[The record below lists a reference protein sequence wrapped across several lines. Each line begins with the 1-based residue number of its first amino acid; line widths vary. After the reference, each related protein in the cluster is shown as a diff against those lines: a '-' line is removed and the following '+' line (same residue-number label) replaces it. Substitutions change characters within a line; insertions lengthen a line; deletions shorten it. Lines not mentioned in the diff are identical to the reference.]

1 MPFNP
6 ERPVVRIAPN
16 NPGFDLPVIMGIEA
30 GLFGEPGIAEVQP
43 APAAAEPMGA
53 RARMELGGCDNPT
66 RRPRKFPRSG
76 S

>member
-30 GLFGEPGIAEVQP
+30 GLFG
-43 APAAAEPMGA
+43 
-53 RARMELGGCDNPT
+53 
-66 RRPRKFPRSG
+66 
-76 S
+76 